1 MPRWEGDSRR
11 RLEEAA
17 LALYGEQGFE
27 QTTIDEIAD
36 RAGLTRRTFFRH
48 FGDKREVLFGGGE
61 NEPNL
66 FSNAVLTAPAS
77 AGPLDAVGLGLAAMA
92 EHIDAH
98 AQLFVRRFR
107 IIRGSPELWERQL
120 IKFTVIAQG
129 FAMALRARGVA
140 DSAAILAAETG
151 VTVLRL
157 ASERWLRDPRGK
169 SLKKLLAEELAE
181 LRALAYRP

>member
-1 MPRWEGDSRR
+1 MPRWEGDSRT

-17 LALYGEQGFE
+17 LALYDERGFE

-66 FSNAVLTAPAS
+66 FANAVLTARAS
-77 AGPLDAVGLGLAAMA
+77 TGPLDAVGLGLAAIA

-98 AQLFVRRFR
+98 PQVFARRFR
-107 IIRGSPELWERQL
+107 IIRASPELWERQL
-120 IKFTVIAQG
+120 IKFTVIAEG
-129 FAMALRARGVA
+129 FARALRARGVA
-140 DSAAILAAETG
+140 DSVAILAAETG

-157 ASERWLRDPRGK
+157 ASDRWLRDPGDK
-169 SLKKLLAEELAE
+169 SLKMLVAEELAE
-181 LRALAYRP
+181 LRTLAYHA